1 MEMKVRFRLLN
12 DETLHCSTEIKKSSC
27 TFNVSFPQD
36 NVHYPHCSH
45 GESCSEAEDLSV
57 SDTDDVFITRLCQK
71 HLKKPHCQHCCVH
84 CQEYDIWKNPA
95 FSEQEALRHIG
106 SASSSASSCKIKCN
120 KESVG
125 SVHTTSCEEYTEQVV
140 EKATCIQRTVGE
152 GDEGDNKVQYCTI
165 SRCCSRSEVC
175 SVSTKAKKA
184 DYTDENYGRND
195 STQSFD
201 IEKKRPSKDQMG
213 FQIAQASVE
222 TNSSDILAFLKE
234 DEDKE
239 ETDLSPSNFRA
250 SQNNKENDEQT
261 RNTVVSPYSFTPCK
275 PPESPKQLLSTRTS
289 SRASCCSVTSK
300 TSRKVV
306 VTETENVDHDKNN
319 TPLSSPHKCQHKELT
334 DNIENSTPE
343 AKLEAISQLEAV
355 LDEDDVLATESD
367 MRALNSKSNL
377 SKPSDDISDDRVE
390 TFQTNEKER
399 YNAMVTKLNPPTVLT
414 MSSTCF
420 VAEQEFVNAKGVEP
434 AAEEENIEGTP
445 HATSAN
451 SNTSSGAKNKTKEP
465 ADIIYEEEVSSAELQ
480 KSERAQSV
488 MSVQSNTSTIS
499 KLSTVSEP
507 LANEIEI
514 QTEAVMSRPLS
525 KVSSLSQISD
535 LETSELTEMEDQIND
550 RSSSIMSVESSN
562 SEATLVKLV
571 KVQSAE
577 SLASALSTKTNISAQ
592 SIPSKISEGT
602 PIDMDNRLLMERV
615 PSGMS
620 AKSDVS
626 VRSKTSNILHINP
639 IEDHAPSAKSNKS
652 NTSSRSNTPMIS
664 LTAPKEADNV
674 EEVKKERL
682 KRPSSN
688 VSLQSATSVRSAKYK
703 QRDDKDDDIEKTK
716 QLQDKDISSVIP
728 SKPSDLE
735 LSEKSTTSETTM
747 NKYGDAEDHSEE
759 QATSTMSTKS
769 NRSEMLETG
778 MGEREERPLSARSSK
793 SSVSKKSKKS
803 KLSEAECEC
812 DHPGDRPVSIMSSF
826 SVKSKK
832 SDISNAS
839 FENEEEEE
847 TKQTDRRSENALSVR
862 SERSRR
868 SKASEPSRQNTGD
881 EGNREGS
888 PSTMSCK
895 SILSDRSNLAPD
907 RVDNTESTELLLKE
921 TESAYEETKDDRTAS
936 AMSSKSQLSSL
947 SNKSKDQTQER
958 TPTSMSAKSNF
969 STKSKNL
976 RRDQSPS
983 SNKSARSKMTES
995 LAVLA
1000 PADLENLSA
1009 ENTPSA
1015 MSVKSN
1021 TSNTS
1026 KTSNKDCFKEPKKT
1040 NGEELVERSPS
1051 AVSVKSDTSLRSKG
1065 SAKQSNSPTT
1075 STSAKNEKS
1084 NYSICHV
1091 DPNAAKSKET
1101 QNLKI
1106 EERAPS
1112 DMSAKSSVS
1121 SRSVKSNIS
1130 TLAGRQTDTA
1140 SLNEKPYSG
1149 LSGLKIS
1156 MTENSNNADKE
1167 EKASSVLSKKSK
1179 TSSVHQTSERVL
1191 TPASASVSIGIM
1203 EEYDVDNA
1211 EEDNSVSLVSANSIP
1226 DLNSKIGV
1234 CRKDSSKISENENQ
1248 QCMQTQ
1254 DDAPKISLTTGTIV
1268 SDISKK
1274 SKCTCKNFS
1283 QPTTDNVA
1291 TNKPA
1296 KKNVKKSSKHSTNN
1310 RSACTDFGSPK
1321 TKDKNSISTISD
1333 SSKINMSNT
1342 LLHFEVNR
1350 RSKSKTSSERYP
1362 KKDEENISRPHSA
1375 DVLITSVLPDN
1386 SHFKQKSK
1394 ELAGYY
1400 NHRSTPLNDEA
1411 SKLNTTKDLNVCGRT
1426 CNGYLVATDCCKNIN
1441 DHKSEKNSNSSCR
1454 HSSSSLAQE
1463 VDDNPSELVPS
1474 ILPISSP
1481 TEVVNE
1487 WLKKIPL
1494 DSVLYDVGDEFHEN
1508 YEEEE
1513 LLKES
1518 AHLTQCESGN
1528 GSKEDANAAT
1538 LRPENEQQGV
1548 EKIENNESKL
1558 GKVKKTAKKPCTF
1571 SDVSSSVQLMR
1582 ILLSPKLDRCNSLPE
1597 VSPVYGRKLSTSA
1610 RGFLDSL
1617 VNLQL
1622 LDFDPNDVNG
1632 KAEKYN
1638 DLMNMLQSLWLC
1650 DPSDRGKITQK
1661 NKFNNKQSNDEE
1673 CNVKSSSGVDIK
1685 SSSQDSGKCS
1695 VNEITVAQKSQL
1707 NTKGEVIEKK
1717 GQEIDTTVK
1726 AIKRKETNS
1735 DSATPDIASRVRWTP
1750 ENEAEKNIK
1759 DSNILSAVPDFTIGN
1774 NYSPREPPDTA
1785 SISNTSSGHDR
1796 NVNQK
1801 LTDHEEDTH
1810 SESLSSE
1817 QMVYLTEKVSQDPD
1831 PVWVLNLLNKI
1842 ERQFMTHYV
1851 TAMSEF
1857 KIRWNLNDNEQ
1868 LDVMICELRD
1878 EVHKRIQASID
1889 TELRKIQGHASR
1901 PRPPKETM
1909 SRESSILTE
1918 QRRRRLKV
1926 NLNQSIDL
1934 AAKTDYDYTAIL
1946 MTDFID
1952 QQNDDEYCPCD
1963 TCMKKKMFSRPVLP
1977 VEVSNSA
1984 PLMTEFDLRNILH
1997 LKMKAPSNSK
2007 ENLKENEDQ
2016 HIDVENLA
2024 ENILL
2029 ESLKKNK
2036 MQELYKA
2043 NLDLEVKSIESTR
2056 TSSIEQNESNTS
2068 NDKGFEKECS
2078 QAVEKSNP
2086 QGLRK
2091 EGSSSSLGKD
2101 ASDTHPNKFQLK
2113 LKIDQ
2118 PGKGKNNT
2126 FWTLDQESP
2135 IADDELRDHVQLRN
2149 EILEMT
2155 NEDVTD
2161 EEEDAQSLSAHMETE
2176 AKITENEEEI
2186 CPEMPEQKES
2196 AKGEPVREEHTME
2209 AETAKENVA
2218 INAVTVGEQEVAKE
2232 VSTEGKMT
2240 SDETS
2245 DDETGDWTVE
2255 GKSLDEKE
2263 SLGERTEDSEAVEG
2277 EMSEFEAE
2285 EAEEILDAE
2294 KEKHEGT
2301 NTETIWKN
2309 MLARSDIEVESET
2322 TEGEGAEKEIATA
2335 TEEPKIKSK
2344 AAEDEKEAKHKSK
2357 RIENGTNEED
2367 DSVEADKS
2375 GSTDNG
2381 GRDAN
2386 ESAEENEAIKKLSK
2400 DIGKDKEKISEPVED
2415 GDTTE
2420 HESAKDN
2427 LMNNESANEGE
2438 TDNNEL
2444 DAEAITTK
2452 AETAA
2457 DEKPADNKTAEYR
2470 ENFDDDP
2477 SDRSE
2482 ISEAEETDNN
2492 VTTEDED
2499 TIGVKAADFGGMCK
2513 AKTAEDNDYENSETS
2528 RAQSAED
2535 PSDDRETPEA
2545 KGEEIS
2551 DNGIVYD
2558 GEANDAG
2565 RDAAEKAKDG
2575 NTDDEEI
2582 SETKQMPCNE
2592 TADSGITTKD
2602 KTTEYEESH
2611 NDGTSDDDE
2620 AVVADDEE
2628 MAEAAENNRNIDND
2642 DRAEEP
2648 ERAKMEEAEN
2658 KVDSEIV
2665 QDREE
2670 NGLETESE
2678 ARDNAND
2685 PEMDISHGEDDGEAT
2700 NDEAH
2705 NREIAD
2711 EGTTED
2717 GQTPNDTT
2725 SDDGTAEDEKTSESD
2740 MEKVDETTEA
2750 ETEEKKVK
2758 NDGRADGHVD
2768 DDEVTDDEATTGTEN
2783 EENEKTAEANTG
2795 EDGET
2800 ADNETTEDEDTTDER
2815 KVEGN
2820 IAQNGEIVEEI
2831 TEGYGQTDDS
2841 EHLEN
2846 GETAGEVDAETHK
2859 SSPAEAV
2866 INQYNIKKQ
2875 NKSRNQ
2881 ETVTFKR
2888 NRYNVNAPSV
2898 NNGES
2903 EEGEDEA
2910 ENETEPIVETNG
2922 RPQGMKIPGTQ
2933 ITTVSFDS
2941 AVKMY
2946 SSSEDGA
2953 DADGEDSETEVQ
2965 NKDGSVENEEDY

>member
-12 DETLHCSTEIKKSSC
+12 DKTLHCSTEIKKSSC

-57 SDTDDVFITRLCQK
+57 SDTDDVFTTILCQK
-71 HLKKPHCQHCCVH
+71 HLKKPHCQHCCAH

-140 EKATCIQRTVGE
+140 EKAICIQRTVGE

-184 DYTDENYGRND
+184 DYTDEKYGRNN

-201 IEKKRPSKDQMG
+201 IEKKRPSEDRMG
-213 FQIAQASVE
+213 FQITQSSVE

-234 DEDKE
+234 DEDKD

-250 SQNNKENDEQT
+250 SQNNKENDEHT

-306 VTETENVDHDKNN
+306 VTETENVDDDKNN
-319 TPLSSPHKCQHKELT
+319 TPLSSPHRCQHNELT

-343 AKLEAISQLEAV
+343 EKLEAISQLEAV
-355 LDEDDVLATESD
+355 LDENDVLATESD
-367 MRALNSKSNL
+367 MRALNSTSNL

-390 TFQTNEKER
+390 TFQTNKKER
-399 YNAMVTKLNPPTVLT
+399 YNTMVTKLNPPTVLT

-420 VAEQEFVNAKGVEP
+420 VAEQEFVNAKVVEP
-434 AAEEENIEGTP
+434 AAEEENIEVTP
-445 HATSAN
+445 HATFADSD
-451 SNTSSGAKNKTKEP
+451 TSSGAKNKTKEP
-465 ADIIYEEEVSSAELQ
+465 ADILYEEEVSSAELK

-499 KLSTVSEP
+499 KQSAVSEP

-514 QTEAVMSRPLS
+514 QTEAVMSRTLS

-535 LETSELTEMEDQIND
+535 LETSELTEMEDQIKD
-550 RSSSIMSVESSN
+550 GSSSIMSVESSN

-626 VRSKTSNILHINP
+626 VRSKTSNILHIDP
-639 IEDHAPSAKSNKS
+639 IEDRAPSAKSNKS

-716 QLQDKDISSVIP
+716 QLQEKEIASVIP

-735 LSEKSTTSETTM
+735 LSEKYTTSETTM
-747 NKYGDAEDHSEE
+747 NKYGVAEDHSEE

-778 MGEREERPLSARSSK
+778 MGERKERPLSAKSSK

-803 KLSEAECEC
+803 KLSEAKCEC
-812 DHPGDRPVSIMSSF
+812 DHPGDRPVSIMSSV
-826 SVKSKK
+826 SVKFKK
-832 SDISNAS
+832 SEISNVS
-839 FENEEEEE
+839 FENEEEE

-862 SERSRR
+862 SERSRK

-895 SILSDRSNLAPD
+895 SILSDRSNLAHD
-907 RVDNTESTELLLKE
+907 GADNTESTELLLKE
-921 TESAYEETKDDRTAS
+921 TESAYEETKDDRTVS
-936 AMSSKSQLSSL
+936 AMSSKSQMSAL
-947 SNKSKDQTQER
+947 SNLSKDQTQDR
-958 TPTSMSAKSNF
+958 TPTSMSAKSNL

-983 SNKSARSKMTES
+983 SNKSARSEMTES

-1021 TSNTS
+1021 TSNAS

-1040 NGEELVERSPS
+1040 NGEKLVERSPS
-1051 AVSVKSDTSLRSKG
+1051 AVSVKSETSVRSKG
-1065 SAKQSNSPTT
+1065 SDKQSNRPIPPTT

-1084 NYSICHV
+1084 NYSVCHV
-1091 DPNAAKSKET
+1091 DLNAAKSKEP

-1106 EERAPS
+1106 EDRAPS

-1149 LSGLKIS
+1149 LSGLNIF
-1156 MTENSNNADKE
+1156 MTENTNNADKE

-1179 TSSVHQTSERVL
+1179 TSSVHQTTERVL
-1191 TPASASVSIGIM
+1191 TPASASVSIGII

-1211 EEDNSVSLVSANSIP
+1211 EEDNSVSLVSENSIP
-1226 DLNSKIGV
+1226 DLNSKTGA

-1274 SKCTCKNFS
+1274 SKCTCKNLS

-1291 TNKPA
+1291 TNKHA
-1296 KKNVKKSSKHSTNN
+1296 KKNVKKSSKHSKNN
-1310 RSACTDFGSPK
+1310 RSACSDFGSPK
-1321 TKDKNSISTISD
+1321 TKDKNSISSISD

-1342 LLHFEVNR
+1342 LPHFEVNR
-1350 RSKSKTSSERYP
+1350 RSKSKISSDRYP

-1375 DVLITSVLPDN
+1375 DVPITSVLPAN

-1400 NHRSTPLNDEA
+1400 NHQSTPLNDKA
-1411 SKLNTTKDLNVCGRT
+1411 KKLNTTEDLNVCGRT

-1441 DHKSEKNSNSSCR
+1441 DNKSEKNSNSSCR

-1494 DSVLYDVGDEFHEN
+1494 DSVLYDAGDGFHEN

-1518 AHLTQCESGN
+1518 ANFTQYESGN

-1548 EKIENNESKL
+1548 EEIENNESKL
-1558 GKVKKTAKKPCTF
+1558 GKVKKTAKKPCSF
-1571 SDVSSSVQLMR
+1571 CDVSSSVQLMR

-1650 DPSDRGKITQK
+1650 NPSDRGKK
-1661 NKFNNKQSNDEE
+1661 KFNNKQSNDEE

-1707 NTKGEVIEKK
+1707 NTKGEVIEKN

-1774 NYSPREPPDTA
+1774 NYSAREPPDTGF
-1785 SISNTSSGHDR
+1785 ISNTSSGHDR

-1889 TELRKIQGHASR
+1889 TELKKIQGHAGR

-1946 MTDFID
+1946 MTDFTD

-1963 TCMKKKMFSRPVLP
+1963 TCMKRKMFSRPVLP

-2007 ENLKENEDQ
+2007 ENLKENVDQ
-2016 HIDVENLA
+2016 HIEVGNLT

-2043 NLDLEVKSIESTR
+2043 NLDLEAKSIESTR

-2078 QAVEKSNP
+2078 QAVAKSNP

-2091 EGSSSSLGKD
+2091 EGSFSSLGKD

-2149 EILEMT
+2149 ADMT
-2155 NEDVTD
+2155 D
-2161 EEEDAQSLSAHMETE
+2161 EEDAQSLSAHMETE
-2176 AKITENEEEI
+2176 AKITEDEEVI
-2186 CPEMPEQKES
+2186 CPEMPEQKEK
-2196 AKGEPVREEHTME
+2196 ADTD
-2209 AETAKENVA
+2209 
-2218 INAVTVGEQEVAKE
+2218 GEQEVAE
-2232 VSTEGKMT
+2232 EESTEGKMT
-2240 SDETS
+2240 EVETS
-2245 DDETGDWTVE
+2245 DAETGDGTAE
-2255 GKSLDEKE
+2255 GKSLDENE

-2277 EMSEFEAE
+2277 EMSESEAE
-2285 EAEEILDAE
+2285 EAEEILDE

-2301 NTETIWKN
+2301 NTEIISMN

-2322 TEGEGAEKEIATA
+2322 TEGEAAEKEIASA

-2344 AAEDEKEAKHKSK
+2344 AAENEKKAKHKSK

-2386 ESAEENEAIKKLSK
+2386 ESAVENKALRKLSK

-2415 GDTTE
+2415 GDITE
-2420 HESAKDN
+2420 HESAKVN

-2444 DAEAITTK
+2444 DAEAITTE

-2482 ISEAEETDNN
+2482 ITEAGETDNN
-2492 VTTEDED
+2492 VTPEDED
-2499 TIGVKAADFGGMCK
+2499 TIGVKAADFGDMCK
-2513 AKTAEDNDYENSETS
+2513 VKASEDNDYENSETS
-2528 RAQSAED
+2528 MAQSAED
-2535 PSDDRETPEA
+2535 PSDDKETPET

-2565 RDAAEKAKDG
+2565 RGTAEKAKDG

-2582 SETKQMPCNE
+2582 SETKEMPCNE
-2592 TADSGITTKD
+2592 TADSGIATKD

-2611 NDGTSDDDE
+2611 NEGTSDDDE
-2620 AVVADDEE
+2620 SVVADDEE

-2648 ERAKMEEAEN
+2648 ERAKMEEAED
-2658 KVDSEIV
+2658 KVYSEIV
-2665 QDREE
+2665 QDGEG

-2711 EGTTED
+2711 DGMTED

-2725 SDDGTAEDEKTSESD
+2725 SDDGTAEDEKTSDSD
-2740 MEKVDETTEA
+2740 MEKLDETTEA

-2758 NDGRADGHVD
+2758 NYGRADGHVD
-2768 DDEVTDDEATTGTEN
+2768 DDEATAGTEN
-2783 EENEKTAEANTG
+2783 AENEKTAESNTG
-2795 EDGET
+2795 EET

-2815 KVEGN
+2815 KAEDK
-2820 IAQNGEIVEEI
+2820 IAQNGETVEEI
-2831 TEGYGQTDDS
+2831 TEGYGQTDES
-2841 EHLEN
+2841 EQLEN
-2846 GETAGEVDAETHK
+2846 GETAGEVNAETHK

-2866 INQYNIKKQ
+2866 INPYNINEQ
-2875 NKSRNQ
+2875 KSEMMCINQ
-2881 ETVTFKR
+2881 ETVTFKM

-2898 NNGES
+2898 NNRES

-2910 ENETEPIVETNG
+2910 ENETEPIVDKNG

-2941 AVKMY
+2941 AVKVY